1 MSERSLNPAA
11 TAPPGTIRL
20 IRQEQMPRRGTQP
33 LAVRK
38 DHADAETDRAF
49 GSMCRRYR
57 SETAAFAKTRTL

>member
-11 TAPPGTIRL
+11 TAPPRTIRL

-49 GSMCRRYR
+49 WIYVSTLPVGSCSLR
-57 SETAAFAKTRTL
+57 